1 MITNE
6 DYKLYL
12 LNMPFFVRNFSASWN
27 KQQYHKAKYCDT
39 ACAYSM
45 NAQESVEFG
54 ICDEVVENIFR
65 RASA

>member
-1 MITNE
+1 
-6 DYKLYL
+6 
-12 LNMPFFVRNFSASWN
+12 MPFFVRNFSASWN

-54 ICDEVVENIFR
+54 ICDEVVEDIFR